1 MKLDEIYKRL
11 QKINIPIAYNH
22 FRESVKPPYI
32 TYYEDGGQN
41 YGADCMNLLRKRNVV
56 INLFTKKKEPELE
69 VQIEKLI
76 NDFETDVSEIYI
88 LDEDL
93 VMITYKFETIE
104 KIR

>member
-1 MKLDEIYKRL
+1 
-11 QKINIPIAYNH
+11 
-22 FRESVKPPYI
+22 
-32 TYYEDGGQN
+32 
-41 YGADCMNLLRKRNVV
+41 MNLLRKRNVV